1 MSHSTDTHAQ
11 PNGMR
16 LHPTLVMVL
25 ALLAAAIL
33 THLLPVEGFNHAG
46 KLVVMAFLMAVL
58 LLVAIAVLVL
68 ASVRL

>member
-16 LHPTLVMVL
+16 LHPMLVML
-25 ALLAAAIL
+25 WALLAAAL
-33 THLLPVEGFNHAG
+33 LPHLLPVEGFNHAG

-58 LLVAIAVLVL
+58 LVAIAVLVL